1 MPRLND
7 KETIQLDGNTVFR
20 RRAPTNADTAR
31 KFTNM
36 KLPANRGREVVPV
49 KVAQSAMGPLRKT
62 NPSGSM
68 IR

>member
-7 KETIQLDGNTVFR
+7 KQSIQLDGNTTFR
-20 RRAPTNADTAR
+20 CREPTNADTAR

-36 KLPANRGREVVPV
+36 KLPASRGREVVPT
-49 KVAQSAMGPLRKT
+49 KVAQAAEGPVRKT